1 MRDLDVESFLGPAY
15 HGRRFLRVNELIEI
29 GLVDNRQTLNAW
41 ISAGHFPAPLRM
53 GPRVL
58 LFPVSEIAATLA
70 QRVAEREQG
79 KAPAM

>member
-1 MRDLDVESFLGPAY
+1 MSNIMRDIDVESFLGPNFR
-15 HGRRFLRVNELIEI
+15 GRRFLRVNEPIEI

-58 LFPVSEIAATLA
+58 LFPVAEIAAVLA
-70 QRVAEREQG
+70 ARAAERGQ
-79 KAPAM
+79 AT